1 MMLPKGKAAIK
12 LRWVF
17 SYKLRPDGHIE
28 RRYKARLVAKGFTQK
43 EGLDYFEFWAPTGR
57 LAAYRALLA
66 HAAHCGCPVK
76 LLDFKTAFLNR
87 QLDEEIYVTQP
98 PGFDDGSRQVWRLHR
113 ALYGLK
119 QPANAW
125 NKAFLCAME
134 SIGYKRSLVD
144 PAVLVRHTPTGTCMI
159 HSHVDDCA
167 DTGPSVEIYSDYQKL
182 LQRFDGRVL
191 GECDGQVFLGM
202 LHERDWETGVIYLS
216 QPRHIDS
223 LLFDHGF
230 DAERPVRSPLDHKAV
245 LIPTREHDEKVHP
258 KLASYPA

>member
-1 MMLPKGKAAIK
+1 
-12 LRWVF
+12 
-17 SYKLRPDGHIE
+17 
-28 RRYKARLVAKGFTQK
+28 
-43 EGLDYFEFWAPTGR
+43 
-57 LAAYRALLA
+57 
-66 HAAHCGCPVK
+66 
-76 LLDFKTAFLNR
+76 
-87 QLDEEIYVTQP
+87 
-98 PGFDDGSRQVWRLHR
+98 
-113 ALYGLK
+113 
-119 QPANAW
+119 
-125 NKAFLCAME
+125 ME